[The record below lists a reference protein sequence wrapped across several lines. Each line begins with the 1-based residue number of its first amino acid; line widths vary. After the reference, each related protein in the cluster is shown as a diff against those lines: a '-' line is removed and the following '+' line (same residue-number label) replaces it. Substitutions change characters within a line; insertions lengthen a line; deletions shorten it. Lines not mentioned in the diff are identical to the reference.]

1 MKKIQWRGTWGVGD
15 VCMGLNVA
23 HNYSWSNKDCEVELE
38 FHWNHDEDYKTRP
51 DDPETII
58 ERCAFLHDKYHQ
70 NDRVKVSHVFNTS
83 LFHYAEED
91 PYTDKQKNK
100 LRWIFPND
108 VRDKT
113 LRGEEMD
120 WVYDKKYYRE
130 PQERKTYL
138 GVYWTPQHNSERP
151 RYWKRQLLPKD
162 WEETKH
168 RFIKISNFI
177 ELNYQTPIK
186 DVFDIIVECDWI
198 FCYEGMWHY
207 LARNLAKPIVI
218 QSKERVTL
226 ANTPQVKRLRN
237 RTSYRNWL
245 ISKKPDLLI
254 HGLKNRATTYYQNRL
269 KKFHENR

>member
-162 WEETKH
+162 WEETKE
-168 RFIKISNFI
+168 RFRAISNYV

-207 LARNLAKPIVI
+207 IARNLSKPIVI
-218 QSKERVTL
+218 QSKEKITSV
-226 ANTPQVKRLRN
+226 NTPQVKRLLN
-237 RTSYRNWL
+237 RTSYRNW
-245 ISKKPDLLI
+245 IKSNKSKLLI
-254 HGLKNRATTYYQNRL
+254 HGLQNRASTYYKNRL
-269 KKFHENR
+269 KKFHED